1 MIWLS
6 STTSLNAINTYSM
19 IEKIERISKYKYNS
33 TSNRNDVV
41 VMIDTY
47 SESNMNDMIG
57 MYSIDGTTIMI
68 TQQQA

>member
-19 IEKIERISKYKYNS
+19 IEKIERISRYKYNS
-33 TSNRNDVV
+33 TNNRNDVV